1 MPRGFSGLM
10 AGLVVRGVDAHH
22 RIGEVKDVREGELV
36 IHRRMQPDVHVPIDA
51 VQAISD
57 HEIVL
62 SLTASEVDDLYWVHA
77 GEDIDFD
84 LHGIY
89 IYDYLTPGT

>member
-1 MPRGFSGLM
+1 MPRGFSGLTT
-10 AGLVVRGVDAHH
+10 GLVVRGADAH
-22 RIGEVKDVREGELV
+22 RVGEVKEVRDDELL

-51 VQAISD
+51 VKAISD

-62 SLTASEVDDLYWVHA
+62 SLTASDVDDLYWTHA
-77 GEDIDFD
+77 GEDMNFD

-89 IYDYLTPGT
+89 IYDYVAPGS